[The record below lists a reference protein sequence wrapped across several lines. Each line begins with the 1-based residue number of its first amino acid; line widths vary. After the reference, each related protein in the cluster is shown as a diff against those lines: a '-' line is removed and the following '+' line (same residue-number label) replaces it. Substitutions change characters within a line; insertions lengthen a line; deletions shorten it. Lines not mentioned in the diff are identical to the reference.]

1 MGIFFKTDEEYLYET
16 EVMDLLKM
24 SQSTVRLKV
33 RAKEMPLP
41 TRLKSKNLWK
51 RSDIESYIKTSKKE
65 Q

>member
-1 MGIFFKTDEEYLYET
+1 MGIFFKTDEEYLYEN
-16 EVMDLLKM
+16 EIMKLLKM

-51 RSDIESYIKTSKKE
+51 RSEIEEYLEKAKKG
-65 Q
+65 